1 MNEAVYL
8 EELSKCIRC
17 GSCKSFCP
25 TYDEDETE
33 AMSARGRLA
42 LLWGLSTGQLNPS
55 KLLNQRIFS
64 CTLCSQC
71 MTLCPLNVN
80 VREVI
85 YHGRSL
91 LKKTDR
97 KRRAL
102 RSMTQLML
110 KRPKVSF
117 RMMSTA
123 QHFAFPYLSRAGL
136 IPKNVRLP
144 EHTLKDNIKVFS
156 LSRKK
161 GRVAVF
167 AGCTVNFLYPTL
179 GEALIQVLHKLRY
192 EVVLLAGDLCCGA
205 PLRSLGLQEQSV
217 QMANRNVEL
226 FNRLNVEAVL
236 SLCPTCTLTL
246 KKEYAET
253 TGQAIDNAM
262 DITSFFIRELEP
274 ADLSPLDSPFENAL
288 YHDPCH
294 LKYGLGIT
302 QEPRKVLKTLGIN
315 LIETRESKCCGFAG
329 VFSFS
334 FKELSQRLLQSC
346 MDTYTETNAG
356 MIVTSCPGCIFQ
368 LTKAVQDRP
377 VVHVIELIE
386 EALLHKT

>member
-1 MNEAVYL
+1 MNESVYL
-8 EELSKCIRC
+8 EELTKCVRC
-17 GSCKSFCP
+17 GSCKAFCP

-42 LLWGLSTGQLNPS
+42 LLWGLSTGQLVPS

-64 CTLCSQC
+64 CTLCSKC
-71 MTLCPLNVN
+71 MTLCPLDVN

-91 LKKTDR
+91 LNKTDH
-97 KRRAL
+97 KRRAF
-102 RSMTQLML
+102 RYMTQFML

-117 RMMSTA
+117 KMLSTA
-123 QHFAFPYLSRAGL
+123 QHFSFPYLARAGF
-136 IPKNVRLP
+136 IPKNTRLP

-167 AGCTVNFLYPTL
+167 AGCTVNFLYPSL
-179 GEALIQVLHKLRY
+179 GEALIQVLHQLRY

-217 QMANRNVEL
+217 ELATRNVEL
-226 FNRLNVEAVL
+226 FSRLNVEAVL

-246 KKEYAET
+246 KQEYAEL

-262 DITSFFIRELEP
+262 DITSFLVRELTSS
-274 ADLSPLDSPFENAL
+274 DLSSLSSPIEKAL

-302 QEPRKVLKTLGIN
+302 QEPRKVLKTLGID
-315 LIETRESKCCGFAG
+315 LIDTRESKCCGFAG

-334 FKELSQRLLQSC
+334 FRELSHSMLKSC
-346 MDTYTETNAG
+346 VDTYAETDAG
-356 MIVTSCPGCIFQ
+356 MIITSCPGCIFQ
-368 LTKAVQDRP
+368 LSKTVQDKP

-386 EALLHKT
+386 EALIQKA

>member
-1 MNEAVYL
+1 MNETVYL
-8 EELSKCIRC
+8 EELSKCVRC
-17 GSCKSFCP
+17 GSCKAFCP

-33 AMSARGRLA
+33 GMSARGRLA

-55 KLLNQRIFS
+55 KLLNKRIFS
-64 CTLCSQC
+64 CTLCSKC

-91 LKKTDR
+91 LKKTDH

-102 RSMTQLML
+102 RYMTQFML

-117 RMMSTA
+117 RILSTA
-123 QHFAFPYLSRAGL
+123 QHFAFPYLSRAGF
-136 IPKNVRLP
+136 IPRNAQLP
-144 EHTLKDNIKVFS
+144 NHTLKDNLKVFS

-167 AGCTVNFLYPTL
+167 AGCTVNFLYPSL

-192 EVVLLAGDLCCGA
+192 EVILLAGDLCCGA
-205 PLRSLGLQEQSV
+205 PLRSLGLQELSV
-217 QMANRNVEL
+217 ELAKRNVEL
-226 FNRLNVEAVL
+226 FGKLNVEAVL

-246 KKEYAET
+246 KQEYAEM

-262 DITSFFIRELEP
+262 DITSFFARELKS
-274 ADLSPLDSPFENAL
+274 ADLPSLSSSTAKAL

-302 QEPRKVLKTLGIN
+302 QEPRKVLKTLGID
-315 LIETRESKCCGFAG
+315 LIDTRESKCCGFAG

-334 FKELSQRLLQSC
+334 FRELSQSMLLAC
-346 MDTYTETNAG
+346 VDTYAETDAG

-368 LTKAVQDRP
+368 LSKTVQDKP
-377 VVHVIELIE
+377 VVHIIELIE
-386 EALLHKT
+386 EALLQEA